1 MKCFGLWLL
10 AGLLSLV
17 SAAGLQFDQILK
29 ELDVPPA
36 ENTVSTDFTFTN
48 TSDKPVKITK
58 YDAACSCMSLQVKGG
73 KLLYAPGESGVLRAT
88 FEMGNFSGVVDK
100 ALQLWLDDDPEPKPS
115 VVLTVRVKIP
125 VLVEI
130 EPKTLRWE
138 VNAPAEPQIVKIT
151 MNYEEPIE
159 ALNVDTNNE
168 SFSATLKTIEA
179 GKSYE
184 VEVVPLQTD
193 RPALSIIK
201 LATNCPI
208 ERHAT
213 QRMFAMVRQPV
224 SESQAD
230 RPKSRIPR

>member
-1 MKCFGLWLL
+1 MKCIGLWLL
-10 AGLLSLV
+10 AGFLSLV
-17 SAAGLQFDQILK
+17 SAAGLEFDKALK
-29 ELDVPPA
+29 ELDVPPT

-48 TSDKPVKITK
+48 SSDKPVKITK

-100 ALQLWLDDDPEPKPS
+100 ALQLWLDDDPETKPS

-138 VNAPAEPQIVKIT
+138 LDAQAEPQTVKIT

-159 ALNVDTNNE
+159 VLNVATNND
-168 SFSATLKTIEA
+168 SFSATLKTVEA

-184 VEVVPLQTD
+184 VEVVPLKTD

-201 LATNCPI
+201 VATNCPI

-213 QRMFAMVRQPV
+213 QRLFAIVRQPV
-224 SESQAD
+224 AEPQAD
-230 RPKSRIPR
+230 RPKSPIPR